1 MTVVPAKQSIVNFN
15 ETKTITGPFA
25 VTVTPSAGSALT
37 FSFPTPQA
45 RWVINHNL
53 GYYVG
58 VKLFTL
64 GGLEVDADTQ
74 CMNLNQVRVHFEKP
88 FAGFARV
95 F

>member
-1 MTVVPAKQSIVNFN
+1 M
-15 ETKTITGPFA
+15 ITPN
-25 VTVTPSAGSALT
+25 AGSALT
-37 FSFPTPQA
+37 FSFPDPLT

-58 VKLFTL
+58 VKIFSL

-74 CMNLNQVRVHFEKP
+74 CMNLNQVRVRFEQP